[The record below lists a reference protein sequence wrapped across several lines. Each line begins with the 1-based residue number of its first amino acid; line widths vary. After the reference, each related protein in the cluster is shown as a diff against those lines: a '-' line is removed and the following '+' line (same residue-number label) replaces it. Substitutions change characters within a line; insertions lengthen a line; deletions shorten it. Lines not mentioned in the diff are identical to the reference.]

1 MDMKYLSEYAGTFPT
16 PAYVFDRSLFG
27 KRAALVKEAFGNKTD
42 LCFSI
47 KANPF
52 LLYCLP
58 KEFAKIEVCS
68 PGELTICEKT
78 NADMGKVIFS
88 GVNKTPEDV
97 ERAMDDKVGTFTA
110 ESWLHA

>member
-1 MDMKYLSEYAGTFPT
+1 MKYLSEYAGTFPT

-58 KEFAKIEVCS
+58 KEFAKIEVCMIS
-68 PGELTICEKT
+68 NFLFLLKQCKDICWALQT
-78 NADMGKVIFS
+78 PHKV
-88 GVNKTPEDV
+88 
-97 ERAMDDKVGTFTA
+97 
-110 ESWLHA
+110 H